1 MWPYLEREF
10 RVAARSWDALAS
22 VLLIASAL
30 GFIFAESYAAGL
42 AAVNFVTVALYAYTQ
57 ILREEELGTLDG
69 LRLLRQP
76 EKLVA
81 AKFIVLFVTS
91 LATSAVYSAVY
102 FATSLRPPELWLAPP
117 TAAYFAAASTAA
129 ALLSTAAKSG
139 VSLSMTLTA
148 ALILGYSISI
158 ASGRLDAAVLATP
171 AAAVLAI
178 TALSRTILH

>member
-1 MWPYLEREF
+1 MWPYLEREL

-102 FATSLRPPELWLAPP
+102 FATSLSRLSYGWRRQLRRTSPPPP
-117 TAAYFAAASTAA
+117 PPQPSSPRR
-129 ALLSTAAKSG
+129 LS
-139 VSLSMTLTA
+139 
-148 ALILGYSISI
+148 
-158 ASGRLDAAVLATP
+158 P
-171 AAAVLAI
+171 ACP
-178 TALSRTILH
+178 SP